1 MNKEI
6 KFNRKEVA
14 FLVVLVEAQKGVID
28 LMRGLRKSNKEEQAK
43 YAFYNNLIKKIKI
56 LL

>member
-6 KFNRKEVA
+6 KFNRKEIDLLIA
-14 FLVVLVEAQKGVID
+14 LVVGQKGTVD
-28 LMRGLRKSNKEEQAK
+28 LMRGLRKPNKEEQAK
-43 YAFYNNLIKKIKI
+43 NAFYNSLIKKIKI

>member
-28 LMRGLRKSNKEEQAK
+28 LRRGFRKPNKEEQAK
-43 YAFYNNLIKKIKI
+43 NAFYNSLIKKIKI

>member
-14 FLVVLVEAQKGVID
+14 FLVVLVEAQKGDI
-28 LMRGLRKSNKEEQAK
+28 E
-43 YAFYNNLIKKIKI
+43 KKINNI
-56 LL
+56 